1 MRPHRLFGL
10 IFLFVMLCAQTMSAQ
25 DEIIALYLGREDSN
39 LDGQI
44 SPQDVTGVFA
54 ATADGQ
60 SARVSAADEAVLSY
74 RASADLSQIA
84 YVVAEPTGLTLHVTA
99 PTAAEYE
106 LDGLTLAR
114 VEQVDAQIWLSG
126 RDDAELTVLV
136 GVDPTNGTQVELVL
150 DASALIAAFDPS
162 GNWVLLF
169 SESSQRVQ
177 LAALPS
183 LEISD
188 VQTAPLILGVPSWSP
203 SGDRFAYVGA
213 ADDGSGLALSV
224 VEAATGVTT
233 QIPLPASAG
242 VQSAGLLWSDSGTL
256 VAVKLSDAAQDTAV
270 VNPLHIVNVTAGT
283 LQTLQESTTYF
294 DPIRW
299 SPNDQSLLVST
310 NQTLPDG
317 FVFYYQLYDV
327 ASDQLRTLDTLGLVN
342 PTYFTWRPATQSLWL
357 LGTPLTPE
365 QSGILS
371 LDTADD
377 ALSIVLATDGTALL
391 GGSLLWGS
399 GGQSLVV
406 LATEV
411 DPIAQLLGVGYAL
424 YRYDEAGGALVRLSP
439 TTVAPLP
446 FGVQVK

>member
-1 MRPHRLFGL
+1 MRPHRLLGL
-10 IFLFVMLCAQTMSAQ
+10 IFLFVLLYARTISAQ
-25 DEIIALYLGREDSN
+25 DEVIALYLGREDSN

-44 SPQDVTGVFA
+44 SAQDVTGVFS

-74 RASADLSQIA
+74 RANADLSQIA
-84 YVVAEPTGLTLHVTA
+84 YVVAEPTGLTLYVTA
-99 PTAAEYE
+99 PTAAKYD

-126 RDDAELTVLV
+126 RDDAERTVLV
-136 GVDPTNGTQVELVL
+136 GVDPASGAQTELVI
-150 DASALIAAFDPS
+150 DDSALIVAFAPS
-162 GNWVLLF
+162 GGWVLLY
-169 SESSQRVQ
+169 SESSQRIQ

-183 LEISD
+183 LQISD

-203 SGDRFAYVGA
+203 DGSRFAYIGA
-213 ADDGSGLALSV
+213 AADGSGLALSV
-224 VEAATGVTT
+224 VEAATAVTT
-233 QIPLPASAG
+233 QISLPVVTAAQG
-242 VQSAGLLWSDSGTL
+242 AGLLWSDGGAW
-256 VAVKLSDAAQDTAV
+256 VAVKIIDAAQDAAV
-270 VNPLHIVNVTAGT
+270 VNPLHLVNVAAGT
-283 LQTLQESTTYF
+283 VQTLQEATTYF

-317 FVFYYQLYDV
+317 FVFYYQLYDL
-327 ASDQLRTLDTLGLVN
+327 ASNQLRTLDTLGLVN
-342 PTYFTWRPATQSLWL
+342 PTYFTWRPETQALWL

-411 DPIAQLLGVGYAL
+411 DPIAQLLGVGYVL
-424 YRYDEAGGALVRLSP
+424 YRYDEAAGALVRLSP
-439 TTVAPLP
+439 PTVAPLP
-446 FGVQVK
+446 FGVQVR